1 MKTSLAVRL
10 GAPLLAALPLSAAEP
25 VPADKTQYHLFN
37 PTPRE
42 LLRPLTTDRPD
53 VTESPITVDAG
64 RFQVE
69 MDIVNYTRD
78 SEGGVR
84 SESFVAGSLNL
95 KAGLLHNVDLQV
107 IVDSYVR
114 ERTRVAPG
122 PATTADGFGDITT
135 RLKIN
140 LWGNDGGA
148 TALGVMPF
156 LKVPTASD
164 GLGNNSVEGG
174 LIVPFAFELP
184 AGWSAGVMAEFDFLK
199 NSTGDGYHTEFL
211 NTVSLGRDI
220 VGDLAGYVEFVS
232 VVTTETGAD
241 WRGFLSLGLTYGL
254 CPNSQLDLGVIVG
267 LNRAAEDVNPFLGF
281 SFRY

>member
-1 MKTSLAVRL
+1 MKNSLL
-10 GAPLLAALPLSAAEP
+10 LLCGASLLAALPLSAAEP
-25 VPADKTQYHLFN
+25 APADKTQYHLFN

-42 LLRPLTTDRPD
+42 ILRPLTTDRPD

-78 SEGGVR
+78 DEGGVR
-84 SESFVAGSLNL
+84 TESLVAGSLNL
-95 KAGLLHNVDLQV
+95 KAGLLHNVDLQI

-122 PATTADGFGDITT
+122 PTTTTDGFGDITT

-140 LWGNDGGA
+140 FWGNDGGP
-148 TALGVMPF
+148 TALAVMPF
-156 LKVPTASD
+156 LKVPTASG
-164 GLGNNSVEGG
+164 GLGNDSVEGG

-184 AGWSAGVMAEFDFLK
+184 GEWSVGLMAEFDFLR
-199 NSTGDGYHTEFL
+199 NATGDGYHTDFV
-211 NTVSLGRDI
+211 NTVSFGHDI

-232 VVTTETGAD
+232 VATTETGGD

>member
-1 MKTSLAVRL
+1 MWVPVLAT
-10 GAPLLAALPLSAAEP
+10 LPMSAAEP
-25 VPADKTQYHLFN
+25 GPADKRQYHLFN

-42 LLRPLTTDRPD
+42 ILRPLTTDRPD

-78 SEGGVR
+78 DEGGVR

-114 ERTRVAPG
+114 ERTRASPG
-122 PATTADGFGDITT
+122 PAMTTDGFGDITT

-140 LWGNDGGA
+140 LWGNDGDEQ

-156 LKVPTASD
+156 LKVPTASG
-164 GLGNNSVEGG
+164 GLGNDSVEGG

-184 AGWSAGVMAEFDFLK
+184 AGWSVGVMAEFDFLR
-199 NSTGDGYHTEFL
+199 NTNNDGYHTEFV
-211 NTVSLGRDI
+211 NTVSFGHDI
-220 VGDLAGYVEFVS
+220 VGDLAGYVELVS
-232 VVTTETGAD
+232 VATTETGAD
-241 WRGFLSLGLTYGL
+241 WRGFLSMGLTYGL
-254 CPNSQLDLGVIVG
+254 CPDSQLDLGVIVG
-267 LNRAAEDVNPFLGF
+267 MNRAAEDMNPFLGF